1 MSPPRATCS
10 NTNCRNVPR
19 GAGEGRQ
26 RDTGGTVKKL
36 FGEYRDF
43 INQGNVVTVAVGLVM
58 ALYFKS
64 IVDAL
69 INGVIM
75 PIVSAIVGEQSFED
89 IDVGIGDATLEI
101 GLVLQAV
108 IMFIV
113 VAFILF
119 LIIKA
124 YNSYIAK
131 PKDEEGPT
139 ELDVLTEIR
148 DELRAGR

>member
-1 MSPPRATCS
+1 M
-10 NTNCRNVPR
+10 
-19 GAGEGRQ
+19 
-26 RDTGGTVKKL
+26 KKL

-43 INQGNVVTVAVGLVM
+43 INQGNVITVAVGLVM

-64 IVDAL
+64 IVDAF

-75 PIVSAIVGEQSFED
+75 PIVSAIVGEENFED
-89 IDVGIGDATLEI
+89 VDFGIGSATIEV
-101 GLVLQAV
+101 GLVIQAI

-124 YNSYIAK
+124 YNTYIAK
-131 PKDEEGPT
+131 PDEEATSDT
-139 ELDVLTEIR
+139 ELSLLTEIR
-148 DELRAGR
+148 DELRSGSR

>member
-1 MSPPRATCS
+1 MR
-10 NTNCRNVPR
+10 
-19 GAGEGRQ
+19 
-26 RDTGGTVKKL
+26 KL
-36 FGEYRDF
+36 FGEYKDF
-43 INQGNVVTVAVGLVM
+43 IKQGNVITIAIGLVM

-64 IVDAL
+64 IVDAF
-69 INGVIM
+69 INGIIM
-75 PIVSAIVGEQSFED
+75 PIVSAIVGEQNFDD

-101 GLVLQAV
+101 GLVIQAV

-124 YNSYIAK
+124 YNTYIAK
-131 PKDEEGPT
+131 PDEDAGPT

-148 DELRAGR
+148 DELRASRGG

>member
-1 MSPPRATCS
+1 
-10 NTNCRNVPR
+10 
-19 GAGEGRQ
+19 
-26 RDTGGTVKKL
+26 VKKL

-43 INQGNVVTVAVGLVM
+43 ISQGNVVTIAIGLVM

-69 INGVIM
+69 INGIIM
-75 PIVSAIVGEQSFED
+75 PIVSAIVGEQNFED

-101 GLVLQAV
+101 GLVIQAV
-108 IMFIV
+108 IMFLV
-113 VAFILF
+113 VAFILL

-124 YNSYIAK
+124 YNTYVAK
-131 PKDEEGPT
+131 PEEGGPT

-148 DELRAGR
+148 DELRASR

>member
-1 MSPPRATCS
+1 M
-10 NTNCRNVPR
+10 
-19 GAGEGRQ
+19 
-26 RDTGGTVKKL
+26 KKL

-43 INQGNVVTVAVGLVM
+43 ISQGNVITIAIGLVM

-69 INGVIM
+69 INGIIM
-75 PIVSAIVGEQSFED
+75 PIVSAIVGEQNFED

-101 GLVLQAV
+101 GLVIQAV
-108 IMFIV
+108 IMFLV
-113 VAFILF
+113 VAFILL

-124 YNSYIAK
+124 YNTYVAK
-131 PKDEEGPT
+131 PEEGGPT

-148 DELRAGR
+148 DELRASRGG